1 MYIIRD
7 EDDDEVALRYDT
19 DVIDDEIDD
28 ELHRV
33 VFTQRML
40 QHIEVDDDDDDV
52 ELYAN
57 DENDVNEYLYF
68 VIQLLV
74 IID

>member
-7 EDDDEVALRYDT
+7 EDDDEVVLLYDT

-28 ELHRV
+28 ELDRV
-33 VFTQRML
+33 VFMQLML
-40 QHIEVDDDDDDV
+40 QHIEVDDDDDDA
-52 ELYAN
+52 ELYVN
-57 DENDVNEYLYF
+57 DENDVNEYSYF

-74 IID
+74 DMM

>member
-7 EDDDEVALRYDT
+7 EDDDEVALGYDT

-33 VFTQRML
+33 VFTQRLL

-52 ELYAN
+52 EL
-57 DENDVNEYLYF
+57 
-68 VIQLLV
+68 
-74 IID
+74 